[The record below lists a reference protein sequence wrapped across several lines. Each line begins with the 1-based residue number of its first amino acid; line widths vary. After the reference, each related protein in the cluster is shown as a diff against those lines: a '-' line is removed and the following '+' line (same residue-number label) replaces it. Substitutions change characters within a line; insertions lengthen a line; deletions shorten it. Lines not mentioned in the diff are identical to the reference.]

1 MPMVPQPFRPQS
13 SAPSWPPWLRL
24 ASNDLIQDNMT
35 QVDTMGLVMPD
46 VDLDTPAIK
55 PCATVDDPFT
65 SDLTWLMHRA
75 VGVLSDDFDA
85 ACREYGLR
93 DMRDTLVLAVAGD
106 GIARTQIEIATT
118 LGLDKSTLV
127 AIIDRLE
134 TQGLLM
140 RKADPAN
147 RRVRIPST
155 TPQGQDVLASAL
167 AARDRAVSRTL
178 RTLDEGDVS
187 RLRTLLWTIATAD

>member
-1 MPMVPQPFRPQS
+1 MLGRV
-13 SAPSWPPWLRL
+13 
-24 ASNDLIQDNMT
+24 I
-35 QVDTMGLVMPD
+35 PD

-75 VGVLSDDFDA
+75 VGVLSADFDA
-85 ACREYGLR
+85 ACRENGLR

-134 TQGLLM
+134 KQGLLV
-140 RKADPAN
+140 REVDPEN

-155 TPQGQDVLASAL
+155 TPQGKEALDSAL

-178 RTLDEGDVS
+178 EPLDEGDTT